1 MTATKVPK
9 EKIIDKIDTAIYK
22 LPNSPK
28 IELGDTLLNALSTEA
43 EDILVDDYLSDKT
56 IQEKTIEQLKDE
68 RKFDEIEDAF
78 DEGLVPHQLEF
89 FCGVDNENFVQ
100 VCNFL
105 SLNED
110 NNEFVSFLSLDAG
123 QNMTMNNSLSIHIES
138 WNTFYDNFNTNE
150 NFYSTAFLLAQQD
163 ESKQVIPKQI
173 SYHEELP
180 PFFFCRR
187 G

>member
-28 IELGDTLLNALSTEA
+28 IELGDTLLNALSTGA
-43 EDILVDDYLSDKT
+43 EDILVNDYLSDKT
-56 IQEKTIEQLKDE
+56 IQEKTTEQLKDE
-68 RKFDEIEDAF
+68 CKFDEIEDAF

-123 QNMTMNNSLSIHIES
+123 QNMAMNNSLSIHIES
-138 WNTFYDNFNTNE
+138 WNTFYNFNTNE
-150 NFYSTAFLLAQQD
+150 NFYSTAFLLPQQD

-173 SYHEELP
+173 PYHEELP

>member
-28 IELGDTLLNALSTEA
+28 IELGDTLLNALSTGA

-68 RKFDEIEDAF
+68 CKFDQVEDAF

-89 FCGVDNENFVQ
+89 FVELTMKILFKYATFC
-100 VCNFL
+100 L
-105 SLNED
+105 LMKITMSLCR
-110 NNEFVSFLSLDAG
+110 
-123 QNMTMNNSLSIHIES
+123 
-138 WNTFYDNFNTNE
+138 
-150 NFYSTAFLLAQQD
+150 
-163 ESKQVIPKQI
+163 
-173 SYHEELP
+173 
-180 PFFFCRR
+180 FCLWMQAKIWR
-187 G
+187 